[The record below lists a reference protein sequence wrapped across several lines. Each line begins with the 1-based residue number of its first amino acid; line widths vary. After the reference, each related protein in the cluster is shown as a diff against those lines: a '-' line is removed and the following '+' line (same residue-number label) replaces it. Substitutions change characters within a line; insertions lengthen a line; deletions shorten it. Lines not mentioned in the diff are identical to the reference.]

1 MRHEWVN
8 TDKPARYGLLRRKRG
23 YVRQG
28 ICKRCGVRVKVKAPS
43 KRALDYANIIAKMGL
58 DCPAASNDEPCV
70 AVERVNG

>member
-28 ICKRCGVRVKVKAPS
+28 ICKRCGVRVKVKAPF
-43 KRALDYANIIAKMGL
+43 KWALDYTGIMAKLGL
-58 DCPAASNDEPCV
+58 DCPTATN
-70 AVERVNG
+70 VERTDGYQSRD